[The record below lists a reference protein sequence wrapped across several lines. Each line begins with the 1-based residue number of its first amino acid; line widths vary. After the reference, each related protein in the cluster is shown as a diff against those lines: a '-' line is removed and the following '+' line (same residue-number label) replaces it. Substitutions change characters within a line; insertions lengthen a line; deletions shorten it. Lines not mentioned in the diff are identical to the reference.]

1 MNIAYTIW
9 IESLESP
16 IIKSQVLEV
25 LKVLKKISPKNNYY
39 FFAFQPLTTIFFHY
53 KKLLRIKE
61 DLKNNNIK
69 LIIIPSLVTPRLN
82 WFKAKWYLLPPIF
95 LQTFTILLLLSILK
109 NIDVLHCRSY
119 PVMLGATVI
128 KQMNKGLK
136 IIFDPRSPFPE
147 ENITAKRWTEDSIS
161 YKMWKILERKFLD
174 KADITIAIADTYV
187 KHFSKISA
195 KAQFMTIPNNID
207 VAKYSFCQDYRNY
220 FRSERNVK
228 DNETIFA
235 YVGSLGNH
243 WNNPSI
249 YAKFIICLRKLD
261 IDHRFLFITPNI
273 LKLKEVFKEYDIKDH
288 EYFIVSA
295 NPSEVPKYLS
305 AADIGLNIMDMQDI
319 RMSIKTCEYLAI
331 GLPVLVNL
339 NVKGA
344 TEIVE
349 KYHVGLILEDLNNIN
364 FEDIKEIVLK
374 KDMFALKCR
383 KVASEN
389 FSTIEVA
396 RRYID
401 VYNN

>member
-25 LKVLKKISPKNNYY
+25 LKVLKKITPKNNYY

-53 KKLLRIKE
+53 KKLLEIKK
-61 DLKNNNIK
+61 DLKDNNIR
-69 LIIIPSLVTPRLN
+69 LIIIPSLITPRPN
-82 WFKAKWYLLPPIF
+82 WFRAKWYLLPPIF
-95 LQTFTILLLLSILK
+95 LQTFTILLLLSLLE

-119 PVMLGATVI
+119 PIMPGAAAV
-128 KQMNKGLK
+128 KQINKDLK
-136 IIFDPRSPFPE
+136 IVFDPRSPFPE
-147 ENITAKRWTEDSIS
+147 ENITARWWTKDSIS
-161 YKMWKILERKFLD
+161 YKIWKILERKILD
-174 KADITIAIADTYV
+174 KSDVTIAIADTYV

-195 KAQFMTIPNNID
+195 KAQFMIIPNNID
-207 VAKYSFCQDYRNY
+207 ITQYSFCQNDRNY
-220 FRSERNVK
+220 LRSKMSIKN
-228 DNETIFA
+228 NETVFA

-261 IDHRFLFITPNI
+261 IDHRFLFITPNTLI
-273 LKLKEVFKEYDIKDH
+273 LDEVFKKYNIKNH

-295 NPSEVPKYLS
+295 DPSEVPKYLS
-305 AADIGLNIMDMQDI
+305 MADIGLNIMDTQDI

-331 GLPVLVNL
+331 GLPILVNL

-344 TEIVE
+344 AEIIE
-349 KYHVGLILEDLNNIN
+349 KYHVGMILEDLNNIN
-364 FEDIKEIVLK
+364 YEDIKKIVLK
-374 KDMFALKCR
+374 KDMLALKCR
-383 KVASEN
+383 KAAREN

-401 VYNN
+401 AYNN